1 MTSNDPYMTFD
12 PITDGVTR
20 AQPPRHHWTQVS
32 LKSIK
37 ACVYSIPKT
46 TGLTMLTNRVNNVKV
61 QWPQMTPTWPLTPS
75 LIRWHM
81 HKLLGIIGPKF
92 HWNPSKHVCIASQNT
107 GLTMLTTH
115 THQYLQEVHCGDFFV
130 CLHCG
135 GILHRYM
142 TTLWG

>member
-12 PITDGVTR
+12 PITDEVTR
-20 AQPPRHHWTQVS
+20 AQTPRHHWTQVS
-32 LKSIK
+32 LKSIE

-75 LIRWHM
+75 LIRWHV

-92 HWNPSKHVCIASQNT
+92 HWNPSKHVCIASKNT

-115 THQYLQEVHCGDFFV
+115 IHTHPHTYSHTHIRSPFHSPLLELNSF
-130 CLHCG
+130 G
-135 GILHRYM
+135 GYN
-142 TTLWG
+142 